1 MAAMRA
7 TSTTKAAVGGET
19 TGRTVTYRPIRWADL
34 DAITDEFERTWGHCS
49 SAAGTT
55 ASIVVSRHFVLHYLE
70 PATGGIIAEIGGR
83 PAGTLI
89 YRIPGAPRLFAQ
101 AQELLAQ
108 TDARLEGDPIGA
120 RSLHETLQWHQVE
133 TDMESAN
140 GIDAAQWAEIELFLV
155 AASARGHGI
164 GGGLWRRA
172 MDALASAGV
181 ERFFLHTDSSCDV
194 GFYDHQGLDRVAER
208 FAADHR
214 ADGGENGG
222 GAAGGEMDDLFIYAG
237 VPSVAVQPG
246 AQPGARSGAFR
257 CALPTAASPSD
268 AGDATAGMAEVT
280 R

>member
-49 SAAGTT
+49 SAAGTA
-55 ASIVVSRHFVLHYLE
+55 ASVVVSRHFVLHYLE
-70 PATGGIIAEIGGR
+70 PATGGIIAEIDGR

-89 YRIPGAPRLFAQ
+89 YRVPGAPRLFAQ

-120 RSLHETLQWHQVE
+120 RSLHETLRWHRVE

-172 MDALASAGV
+172 MDALVSAGV

-214 ADGGENGG
+214 ADGGEDGG
-222 GAAGGEMDDLFIYAG
+222 GAAGGGLDDLFIYAG
-237 VPSVAVQPG
+237 VPGAAARPGTRVGIRPGIRAGAAHIVA
-246 AQPGARSGAFR
+246 SS
-257 CALPTAASPSD
+257 AAVGETS
-268 AGDATAGMAEVT
+268 GMAEVT